1 MLYFRRKLIMAGL
14 NSTFYTK

>member
-1 MLYFRRKLIMAGL
+1 MLYFRRKLILAGL